1 MKFVFRE
8 KDSGTLSVIRK
19 ALSEIGIPLSSLH
32 EQLILGTTEGIKN
45 YLQLTDC
52 FAFLSVYSIRHELMA
67 GKLKII
73 DIEDVTIERM
83 FHIIH
88 KQGYLDA
95 YARKFMDYAIRY
107 SQKHDK

>member
-1 MKFVFRE
+1 
-8 KDSGTLSVIRK
+8 
-19 ALSEIGIPLSSLH
+19 
-32 EQLILGTTEGIKN
+32 
-45 YLQLTDC
+45 
-52 FAFLSVYSIRHELMA
+52 MA